1 MSKNIIYLCDSEK
14 KPSGG
19 VKVIYQQSNFIDSLK
34 NFNSFVTPIKKKF
47 SSKLITSLKKKIRF
61 GNQLNSGW
69 RFKDITVKK
78 NFKSPWFNHKIRFK
92 NTLKFKESEDFVIL
106 PEIFAHFA
114 EELLIKNNIS
124 YAIFVQN
131 HFSIFSSSDKK
142 KTLIAYKKA
151 KFIISNSSLVTK
163 TIKKKFPNLRKK
175 IFNIIISVNEK
186 NFHFSKRKKNI
197 ISYMP
202 RKKIKQSKIII
213 DSLKKKLPQ
222 DWEFI
227 KVDNA
232 KENEVGKIFS
242 KSKIFLSFSYN
253 EGLGL
258 PPIEAA
264 LTGNKVIGFSGEGGG
279 EYWRKPIFSEAG
291 KKDNFLTEIIKFL
304 RQKNFF
310 KTSENQRNF
319 LRKKY
324 SKIGERKSI
333 LRFLKFV

>member
-19 VKVIYQQSNFIDSLK
+19 VKVIYQQSSFIDSLK

-61 GNQLNSGW
+61 GNQLNTGW
-69 RFKDITVKK
+69 RFNDITVKK

-131 HFSIFSSSDKK
+131 HFSIFSSSEKK

-151 KFIISNSSLVTK
+151 KFVISNSSLVTK
-163 TIKKKFPNLRKK
+163 AIKKKFPNLRKK

-186 NFHFSKRKKNI
+186 DFHFSERKKNI

-222 DWEFI
+222 DWEFV

-232 KENEVGKIFS
+232 KENEVGKIFT

-264 LTGNKVIGFSGEGGG
+264 LTGNKVIGFSGQGGD
-279 EYWRKPIFSEAG
+279 EYWRKPIFSEVG
-291 KKDNFLTEIIKFL
+291 KKDNFLAEIIKFL
-304 RQKNFF
+304 KQKNFF
-310 KTSENQRNF
+310 KISKNQRNF

>member
-61 GNQLNSGW
+61 GNQLNTGW

-151 KFIISNSSLVTK
+151 KFVISNSSLVTK
-163 TIKKKFPNLRKK
+163 AIKKKFPNLRKK

-186 NFHFSKRKKNI
+186 NFHF
-197 ISYMP
+197 
-202 RKKIKQSKIII
+202 
-213 DSLKKKLPQ
+213 
-222 DWEFI
+222 F
-227 KVDNA
+227 
-232 KENEVGKIFS
+232 
-242 KSKIFLSFSYN
+242 
-253 EGLGL
+253 
-258 PPIEAA
+258 
-264 LTGNKVIGFSGEGGG
+264 
-279 EYWRKPIFSEAG
+279 
-291 KKDNFLTEIIKFL
+291 
-304 RQKNFF
+304 
-310 KTSENQRNF
+310 
-319 LRKKY
+319 
-324 SKIGERKSI
+324 
-333 LRFLKFV
+333 